1 MAATPFLGQ
10 ILKGRRGLYPL
21 TKQLQDCVWL
31 AMLSLFGILSLSIL
45 TIHSNEHH
53 ETVIAKSV
61 RHFRLQ
67 NERDILLRFQDRTPC
82 IRPLIEELGD
92 STVPPTLILKHLDN
106 DALRASNK
114 QRLTRLELKYVAKRV
129 LEALSVLHDE
139 GFVHTHIKPSNVL
152 VNYGHGDVRFTD
164 VQLADFGSTVHR
176 DSPYAQHGDPIG
188 TPIFRSPE
196 AHLQMRWGTAT
207 DIWSFGAML
216 ISLLYG
222 DGFHIFK
229 PDVPPDH
236 DDYDVM
242 ILMKHHRCFGP
253 FPESYEQIADS
264 QRLAILVWIMQNSP
278 PEKLRPFHL
287 TSTQEICQEDKEFIL
302 RTMKLDPRDRPSAR
316 QLLEDEWF
324 RHS

>member
-1 MAATPFLGQ
+1 M
-10 ILKGRRGLYPL
+10 
-21 TKQLQDCVWL
+21 
-31 AMLSLFGILSLSIL
+31 
-45 TIHSNEHH
+45 
-53 ETVIAKSV
+53 
-61 RHFRLQ
+61 
-67 NERDILLRFQDRTPC
+67 
-82 IRPLIEELGD
+82 
-92 STVPPTLILKHLDN
+92 
-106 DALRASNK
+106 
-114 QRLTRLELKYVAKRV
+114 